1 MSLED
6 PFFVVKGEVQ
16 KAVNT
21 AWGLYQRW
29 RQLLQETQVV
39 NKEEL
44 NWTTNE
50 LRNTLRSIEWDLEDL
65 EETIC
70 IVESNPHKFTITPSE
85 VAARRSFVTEM
96 RASVKVM
103 QDHMSDPAAQSFV
116 ERNNRELVNGR
127 ECCGLLSAEKVSAA
141 DSHIL
146 EEQQLHQKM
155 TPPSSAETVE
165 TVHSEIGHKAL
176 ALNARRLCS
185 RDGQHSESPRWGA
198 QKDGQNL
205 PHGQRK
211 TSVVHHLPVGHHWC
225 GGADPSF
232 CSDQLTDGHRENGK
246 DTTNP
251 ILFVRK
257 T

>member
-21 AWGLYQRW
+21 AQGLYQRW
-29 RQLLQETQVV
+29 GQLLQETQIV

-70 IVESNPHKFTITPSE
+70 IVESNPQKFTIAPSE

-96 RASVKVM
+96 RESVKEM

-116 ERNNRELVNGR
+116 ERNNRELVDDR
-127 ECCGLLSAEKVSAA
+127 DRCGLLSAEKVSAA

-146 EEQQLHQKM
+146 EEQQLHQKLIIEEQDEQLELVSGSISVLRHM
-155 TPPSSAETVE
+155 SGRVGEELDEQTIMLEDFAQEMDSTQSGIDGVFKKMGRVSHMARERRQWCIICLLVITGV
-165 TVHSEIGHKAL
+165 VILVLLFAL
-176 ALNARRLCS
+176 WS
-185 RDGQHSESPRWGA
+185 
-198 QKDGQNL
+198 
-205 PHGQRK
+205 
-211 TSVVHHLPVGHHWC
+211 
-225 GGADPSF
+225 
-232 CSDQLTDGHRENGK
+232 TDR
-246 DTTNP
+246 
-251 ILFVRK
+251 
-257 T
+257 